1 MTSGQVSIIQGRRQR
16 PALRIISLTSWLLAG
31 IGALGT
37 AQPFSGAGLLAIILV
52 TAAPLLRVGWLI
64 FRWGQERDWRFV
76 WTAIALLVVIA
87 GAGLVAVLG
96 Q

>member
-1 MTSGQVSIIQGRRQR
+1 MTSGQISIINGRRQR
-16 PALRIISLTSWLLAG
+16 PALRIISLASWLLAG
-31 IGALGT
+31 IGALGA
-37 AQPFSGAGLLAIILV
+37 AQPFRAAGSLAIILV